1 MSNAL
6 RKIRRQNPL
15 NIKMGMKFECPIC
28 KNTKIIPRESFN
40 KMTEEE
46 FQEGKIF
53 TCNKCKIKM
62 NPKTIEVDF

>member
-1 MSNAL
+1 
-6 RKIRRQNPL
+6 
-15 NIKMGMKFECPIC
+15 MGMKFECPIC